1 MAILRIG
8 VTGHRDTG
16 IDATLILSGPI
27 RIGPHKSID
36 LSGPE
41 ILVSIGLLI
50 ILMSKVRFN

>member
-1 MAILRIG
+1 M
-8 VTGHRDTG
+8 
-16 IDATLILSGPI
+16 SGPI